1 MCLVFP
7 HFFIIRLGVGFFS
20 GRVVLLIWE
29 SGGRVILLF
38 PKFEIFSSY
47 GGSSSIRPEKF
58 GPVTKGE
65 NKNGKVFSKR

>member
-29 SGGRVILLF
+29 SGGKVILLF

-58 GPVTKGE
+58 GPVTKGG
-65 NKNGKVFSKR
+65 NKKWESF